1 MKPVPCPK
9 CEARTL
15 VVAQK
20 PFCSQCGWNLVA
32 ARSAVQRE
40 VVGMW
45 VCLAVVGLLALFFTV
60 RKGGEWGM
68 AVSAAFMTCIVLG
81 YYFLSLLPAQK
92 TLHAAEKQF
101 DSRIDEEESGEQ
113 FSAGSGHVKG
123 VSPDWIFRIS
133 KPRSVQIRWH
143 KVADRLVNRAFAG
156 GAALMIFTVFF
167 LATTRGDFLRASR
180 AFLALGLI
188 FLFFLG
194 HRIRRGF
201 KRQHLLQNGEVA
213 AGRVLSQERS
223 GKWKQNSK
231 ITYEFEDLMGRVT
244 SGTATDITDSLYEG
258 MPVVVFY
265 QAEAV
270 EEHVVLCETFFG
282 IVVDG
287 TNAILGS

>member
-1 MKPVPCPK
+1 
-9 CEARTL
+9 
-15 VVAQK
+15 
-20 PFCSQCGWNLVA
+20 
-32 ARSAVQRE
+32 
-40 VVGMW
+40 
-45 VCLAVVGLLALFFTV
+45 
-60 RKGGEWGM
+60 
-68 AVSAAFMTCIVLG
+68 
-81 YYFLSLLPAQK
+81 
-92 TLHAAEKQF
+92 
-101 DSRIDEEESGEQ
+101 
-113 FSAGSGHVKG
+113 
-123 VSPDWIFRIS
+123 
-133 KPRSVQIRWH
+133 
-143 KVADRLVNRAFAG
+143 
-156 GAALMIFTVFF
+156 MIFTVFF

-180 AFLALGLI
+180 AFLAFGLI